1 MRPFGTQEELE
12 RRRYRAVEL
21 MERGEDRTV
30 IGRILG
36 VSTSSLSKWLR
47 AARAG
52 KLGAKPSPGRPARL
66 TDEDIRELEG
76 LLEQG
81 AVAHGWHN
89 EFWTAGRVREVI
101 RRRFGVS
108 YNARYVAQILKRRLD
123 WTPQR
128 PVFQH
133 ADRDD
138 MAIHD
143 WVTGSFPAVVR
154 AAERQD
160 AEVVFVDEA
169 GFMLEPTVRR
179 TYAPRGQTPIHRF
192 AGPHPRISVV
202 AALAV
207 RPRTGRVRLEFGLLG
222 DNLNFRWPTVL
233 EFVRRLRARLGRPLS
248 VIWDQIPIHTCDS
261 LKERLAQVPGVTTEP
276 LPAYAPELNPADGV
290 WRYIKNN
297 RLPNFAPADLGVMR
311 VTLTAELDRVRG
323 RPDLLRGF
331 VRYTR
336 LPIPIRE

>member
-1 MRPFGTQEELE
+1 
-12 RRRYRAVEL
+12 
-21 MERGEDRTV
+21 MERGEDRAV
-30 IGRILG
+30 IARILG
-36 VSTSSLSKWLR
+36 VSAVSLSRWMK

-52 KLGAKPSPGRPARL
+52 TLGAKPTPGRPPRL
-66 TDEDIRELEG
+66 TDADIRELEV
-76 LLEQG
+76 LLGQG

-89 EFWTAGRVREVI
+89 EFWTARRVREVI

-108 YNARYVAQILKRRLD
+108 YNPGHVARLLKERLG

-128 PVFQH
+128 TEHRH

-143 WVTGSFPAVVR
+143 WVTGTFPAVVR
-154 AAERQD
+154 AAERRD

-179 TYAPRGQTPIHRF
+179 TYAPRGQTPVHRV

-202 AALAV
+202 AGLAV
-207 RPRTGRVRLEFGLLG
+207 RPRTGRARLEYGLLG

-233 EFVRRLRARLGRPLS
+233 EFVRRLRARLGRPLT
-248 VIWDQIPIHTCDS
+248 VVWDQIPIHTCDA
-261 LKERLAQVPGVTTEP
+261 LKERLRQVPGVVAEP

-290 WRYIKNN
+290 WRYIKNS
-297 RLPNFAPADLGVMR
+297 RLPNFAPPDLGVLR
-311 VTLTAELDRVRG
+311 ATVTGELDRVQR

-336 LPIPIRE
+336 LPIPVGE